1 MFHGHV
7 RLPEGM
13 RFSNA
18 NSPSDG
24 WSSIRFKVGIV
35 YWHVWLVK
43 VSPSKSVNV
52 IKHHPVWVVSHFS
65 ISWMHLK
72 IIKQGK
78 KRWFFATD
86 WARYM
91 FYSQVCVC
99 VCLRACTCMQ
109 GIEYIYIYLHI
120 ISYTCICLHICNYI
134 LILIYKLLHT
144 PVSHPYARCW
154 SYSFVTHN
162 IKSTFIP
169 VSWIHAPHNMKFYIL
184 PSTGGVLAGFVGACA
199 SLAEA
204 SSAFW
209 AARRR
214 PRCNVCP
221 KHPEKISTQLPPA
234 FLVRNH
240 E

>member
-1 MFHGHV
+1 MIF
-7 RLPEGM
+7 
-13 RFSNA
+13 
-18 NSPSDG
+18 
-24 WSSIRFKVGIV
+24 RFKVGIV

-78 KRWFFATD
+78 KDDFLPPTGHAICFTH
-86 WARYM
+86 RYV
-91 FYSQVCVC
+91 FVCVFAC
-99 VCLRACTCMQ
+99 VHMHAGYR
-109 GIEYIYIYLHI
+109 IYIYIYILHI

-184 PSTGGVLAGFVGACA
+184 PSTGGVFGGLCRCLCFACW
-199 SLAEA
+199 SFFGVL
-204 SSAFW
+204 SS
-209 AARRR
+209 
-214 PRCNVCP
+214 
-221 KHPEKISTQLPPA
+221 PA
-234 FLVRNH
+234 
-240 E
+240 